1 MAVNLEHCKNL
12 LKIDGV
18 SIGISSAGIKKPGRQ
33 DVVLF
38 ALAAG
43 SKSACMLTQNAFAA
57 APVIVAKT
65 HWQQSAPRYLLVNTG
80 NANAGTGSQGVEDA
94 LRCCRVLAQT
104 VGCQPEEVLPFST
117 GVIGEYLPTERI
129 VAVIPQ
135 LVADLNALHWEAAAY
150 GIMTTDTIAKGF
162 STQIEVGGCVY
173 SITGI
178 AKGSGMICP
187 DMATMLAFIAT
198 DAPVKAEVLQ
208 ACLKSAV
215 DNSFNRTSV
224 DGDSSTNDAVVLVAT
239 GLKGGVGINST
250 TGVDYHRFNTAITQV
265 CQFLAQAIVRDAE
278 GATKFIS
285 ISVQQGRDDSE
296 CRQVAYTLAHSP
308 LIKTAFF
315 ASDPNWGRIIAA
327 IGRAGLKD
335 LDISGVSVFLNEVPV
350 VTAGCRHPDYRE
362 DQGQQVMQQAEISIT
377 VRLNRGDGA
386 FNVWTSDLSH
396 EYVRINSDY
405 RS

>member
-1 MAVNLEHCKNL
+1 M
-12 LKIDGV
+12 
-18 SIGISSAGIKKPGRQ
+18 
-33 DVVLF
+33 
-38 ALAAG
+38 
-43 SKSACMLTQNAFAA
+43 
-57 APVIVAKT
+57 
-65 HWQQSAPRYLLVNTG
+65 
-80 NANAGTGSQGVEDA
+80 
-94 LRCCRVLAQT
+94 
-104 VGCQPEEVLPFST
+104 
-117 GVIGEYLPTERI
+117 
-129 VAVIPQ
+129 AVIPA
-135 LVADLNALHWEAAAY
+135 LVADLNPLNWEAAAF
-150 GIMTTDTIAKGF
+150 GIMTTDTVAKGF
-162 STQIEVGGCVY
+162 STQFKVGGCLY

-208 ACLKSAV
+208 ACLKNAV
-215 DNSFNRTSV
+215 HNSFNRISV
-224 DGDSSTNDAVVLVAT
+224 DGDSSTNDAIVLVAT

-250 TGVDYHRFNTAITQV
+250 TGKDYHPFNTAMTQV
-265 CQFLAQAIVRDAE
+265 CQFLAQAIIRDAE

-285 ISVQQGRDDSE
+285 ISVQQGWDDDE

-350 VTAGCRHPDYRE
+350 VAAGCRHPDYRE
-362 DQGQQVMQQAEISIT
+362 EQGQQVMQQAEISIT
-377 VRLNRGDGA
+377 VRLNRGTGVSS
-386 FNVWTSDLSH
+386 VWTSDLSH